1 MEHLSFSLSRI
12 TPQKILSFALS
23 SKLPLLVSATL
34 LMMSLRKTVAA
45 AIRRPMHDKRT
56 EHIVINTLDLENTR
70 PSTDDGFERTTA
82 PQQSPRGSPCG
93 VAIGTAPPCR
103 GGANFLAH
111 ASMSQDTFHQVC
123 GYNVKSRSLLIHR
136 RSLLI
141 ICHSFAI
148 KCQLSSTNHRSL
160 LTRLNFFWSTWD

>member
-82 PQQSPRGSPCG
+82 PQQ
-93 VAIGTAPPCR
+93 I
-103 GGANFLAH
+103 
-111 ASMSQDTFHQVC
+111 
-123 GYNVKSRSLLIHR
+123 
-136 RSLLI
+136 
-141 ICHSFAI
+141 
-148 KCQLSSTNHRSL
+148 
-160 LTRLNFFWSTWD
+160 